1 MSMTGLSQFDETI
14 HLTNTWLK
22 ELMEELDWDERHR
35 AYRGLRATLHALR
48 DRLPVESAAH
58 LAAQLPMLVR
68 GFYYE
73 GWSPGKQAVKDKTA
87 ADFVAHV
94 EKAFS
99 QDPDADPER
108 IVRAV
113 FHLLSRHI
121 SPGEAENIRS
131 NLNEAIRALWAEGE
145 AADIR

>member
-1 MSMTGLSQFDETI
+1 MSVTGLSQFDETV

-35 AYRGLRATLHALR
+35 AYRALRATLHALR

-73 GWSPGKQAVKDKTA
+73 GWSPGKQAAKDKTA
-87 ADFVAHV
+87 ADFVSHV
-94 EKAFS
+94 EDAFS

-113 FHLLSRHI
+113 FNLLSRHV
-121 SPGEAENIRS
+121 SEGEVANIRS
-131 NLNEAIRALWAEGE
+131 NLNEPIRALWSVGE

>member
-22 ELMEELDWDERHR
+22 ELMEELGWEERHR

-48 DRLPVESAAH
+48 DRLSVEAAAH
-58 LAAQLPMLVR
+58 LASQLPMLVR

-73 GWSPGKQAVKDKTA
+73 GWAPGRGIVRDKTA
-87 ADFVAHV
+87 EDFVAHV
-94 EKAFS
+94 EQAFS
-99 QDPDADPER
+99 QDPDQNPER

-113 FHLLSRHI
+113 FDLLSRHV
-121 SPGEAENIRS
+121 SAGEIDDIKS
-131 NLNEAIRALWAEGE
+131 NLPEPIRALWLE
-145 AADIR
+145 DVR